1 MRYNMRRK
9 QVHFMKISNQRYEIT
24 FCTKGGEMQSF
35 LDKETG
41 IEYLYQGDTPYW
53 SGKNPALFPMIGNTY
68 TKDYEIDGKKYAM
81 KNHGLIRYQDLTCI
95 EQDDHSITF
104 AFTDTQET
112 RKQYPF
118 PFQYQVHYALQDRQV
133 TITYEITNTGA
144 KDMPFMFGLHPAF
157 LCPLT
162 KSETFEDYRLIFS
175 NEEHVEQLKFKN
187 GVSYESVDVKEI
199 PLRYDWI
206 VNEDTVIYKN
216 CRSAYVTLQGKE
228 HGVKVSIAGYPFLAF
243 WTPKEGAPFICIEPW
258 LGHGD
263 FEPSKEDFYHRE
275 GTLILSPKKTFTTSY
290 IIEVF

>member
-144 KDMPFMFGLHPAF
+144 KGLNLP
-157 LCPLT
+157 
-162 KSETFEDYRLIFS
+162 
-175 NEEHVEQLKFKN
+175 KN
-187 GVSYESVDVKEI
+187 
-199 PLRYDWI
+199 
-206 VNEDTVIYKN
+206 
-216 CRSAYVTLQGKE
+216 
-228 HGVKVSIAGYPFLAF
+228 
-243 WTPKEGAPFICIEPW
+243 
-258 LGHGD
+258 
-263 FEPSKEDFYHRE
+263 
-275 GTLILSPKKTFTTSY
+275 
-290 IIEVF
+290 